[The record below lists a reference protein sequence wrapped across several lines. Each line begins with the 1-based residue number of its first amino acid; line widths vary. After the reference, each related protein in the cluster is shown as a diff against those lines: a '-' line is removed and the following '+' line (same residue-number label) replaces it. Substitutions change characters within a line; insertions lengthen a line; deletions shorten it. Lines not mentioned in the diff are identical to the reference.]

1 MKSLVIAI
9 ASLIASVSA
18 NAQNSTVYYAPVTTN
33 MEVGL
38 GFDRATNQCIL
49 SIIEE
54 ADKAV
59 DFNFD
64 IINMNGESVL
74 NSELTDGNINIMPKD
89 EDDNYYQCNYALS
102 VPELMD
108 ILVNAKDNT
117 IVINGTQVSNK
128 ALANAIASVQKEL
141 RPAAQT
147 PAFPQRH
154 RMHANPWGAPRFGQ
168 FAFRN

>member
-18 NAQNSTVYYAPVTTN
+18 NAQNATVYYAPVTTN

-38 GFDRATNQCIL
+38 GFDRKSNQCIL

-74 NSELTDGNINIMPKD
+74 TSELSDGNINVMPKD
-89 EDDNYYQCNYALS
+89 KDGNYYQCNYALS

-108 ILVNAKDNT
+108 IIVNAKDNT
-117 IVINGTQVSNK
+117 VVINGTQVSSK
-128 ALANAIASVQKEL
+128 TLANAIASVQKEL
-141 RPAAQT
+141 RPAAQA
-147 PAFPQRH
+147 PQFPQRH
-154 RMHANPWGAPRFGQ
+154 RFHANPWGAPRFGQ
-168 FAFRN
+168 MAFAR

>member
-9 ASLIASVSA
+9 ASLIASVSV

-89 EDDNYYQCNYALS
+89 EDGNYYQCNYALS

-117 IVINGTQVSNK
+117 IVINGTQVSSK
-128 ALANAIASVQKEL
+128 ALASAIENVQKEI
-141 RPAAQT
+141 RPAAQVKA
-147 PAFPQRH
+147 PARFIP
-154 RMHANPWGAPRFGQ
+154 RMHRPVRQ
-168 FAFRN
+168 FALAR

>member
-38 GFDRATNQCIL
+38 GFDRTTNQCIL

-74 NSELTDGNINIMPKD
+74 ISELNDGNINVMPKD
-89 EDDNYYQCNYALS
+89 KDGNYYQCNYAIS

-108 ILVNAKDNT
+108 IIINAKDNT
-117 IVINGTQVSNK
+117 VVINGTQVSSK
-128 ALANAIASVQKEL
+128 ALASAIENVQKEL

-147 PAFPQRH
+147 PSFPQRH
-154 RMHANPWGAPRFGQ
+154 RFHANPWGAPRFGQ
-168 FAFRN
+168 VALR

>member
-9 ASLIASVSA
+9 ASLIATVSA

-38 GFDRATNQCIL
+38 GFDRANNQCIL

-54 ADKAV
+54 ASNTV

-74 NSELTDGNINIMPKD
+74 NSELTDGSINIMPKD
-89 EDDNYYQCNYALS
+89 EEGNYYQCNYALS

-108 ILVNAKDNT
+108 IIVNAKDNT
-117 IVINGTQVSNK
+117 VVINGTQVSSK
-128 ALANAIASVQKEL
+128 ALASAIASVQKEL
-141 RPAAQT
+141 RPAAQA

>member
-9 ASLIASVSA
+9 ASLIATVSA

-38 GFDRATNQCIL
+38 GFDRANNQCIL

-54 ADKAV
+54 ASNAV

-74 NSELTDGNINIMPKD
+74 NSELTDGSINIMPKD
-89 EDDNYYQCNYALS
+89 EEGNYYQCNYALS

-108 ILVNAKDNT
+108 IIVNAKDNT
-117 IVINGTQVSNK
+117 VVINGTQVSSK
-128 ALANAIASVQKEL
+128 ALASAMASVQKEL
-141 RPAAQT
+141 RPVAQAKA
-147 PAFPQRH
+147 PAHYIP
-154 RMHANPWGAPRFGQ
+154 RMHRPVRQ
-168 FAFRN
+168 FAFRG

>member
-18 NAQNSTVYYAPVTTN
+18 NAQNATVYYAPVTTN

-38 GFDRATNQCIL
+38 GFDRKSNQCIL

-74 NSELTDGNINIMPKD
+74 TSELSDGNINVMPKD
-89 EDDNYYQCNYALS
+89 KDGNYYQCNYALS

-108 ILVNAKDNT
+108 IIVNAKDNT
-117 IVINGTQVSNK
+117 VVINGTQVSSKGKQQDARKRNRK
-128 ALANAIASVQKEL
+128 CSEGTPPSSSGSSIPTASSL
-141 RPAAQT
+141 
-147 PAFPQRH
+147 
-154 RMHANPWGAPRFGQ
+154 PR
-168 FAFRN
+168 

>member
-1 MKSLVIAI
+1 
-9 ASLIASVSA
+9 
-18 NAQNSTVYYAPVTTN
+18 

-38 GFDRATNQCIL
+38 GFDRTSNQCIL

-74 NSELTDGNINIMPKD
+74 TSELSDGNINVMPKD
-89 EDDNYYQCNYALS
+89 KDGNYYQCNYALS

-108 ILVNAKDNT
+108 IIVNAKDNT
-117 IVINGTQVSNK
+117 VVINGTQVSSK

-141 RPAAQT
+141 RPAAQA
-147 PAFPQRH
+147 PQFPQRF
-154 RMHANPWGAPRFGQ
+154 RFHANPWGAPRFGQ
-168 FAFRN
+168 MAFAR

>member
-9 ASLIASVSA
+9 ASLIASVSV

-38 GFDRATNQCIL
+38 GFDRATNKCIL

-74 NSELTDGNINIMPKD
+74 NSELNDGNINVMPKD
-89 EDDNYYQCNYALS
+89 KDGNYYQCNYAIS

-108 ILVNAKDNT
+108 IIINAKDNT
-117 IVINGTQVSNK
+117 VVINGTQVSSK
-128 ALANAIASVQKEL
+128 ALASAIENVQKEL

-147 PAFPQRH
+147 PSFPQRH
-154 RMHANPWGAPRFGQ
+154 RFHANPWGAPRFGQ
-168 FAFRN
+168 VALR

>member
-9 ASLIASVSA
+9 ASLIATVSA

-54 ADKAV
+54 ASKAV

-64 IINMNGESVL
+64 IINTNGESVL
-74 NSELTDGNINIMPKD
+74 TSELSEGNVNVMPKD
-89 EDDNYYQCNYALS
+89 R
-102 VPELMD
+102 
-108 ILVNAKDNT
+108 NADNT
-117 IVINGTQVSNK
+117 VVINGTQVSSK
-128 ALANAIASVQKEL
+128 ALASAIASVQKEL
-141 RPAAQT
+141 RPAAKA
-147 PAFPQRH
+147 PEFPQRH
-154 RMHANPWGAPRFGQ
+154 RIHATPWGAPRFGQ
-168 FAFRN
+168 FARR

>member
-9 ASLIASVSA
+9 ASLIATVSA

-38 GFDRATNQCIL
+38 GFDRANNQCIL

-54 ADKAV
+54 ASNAV

-74 NSELTDGNINIMPKD
+74 NSELTDGSINIMPKD
-89 EDDNYYQCNYALS
+89 ENGNYYQCNYALS

-108 ILVNAKDNT
+108 IIVNAKDNT
-117 IVINGTQVSNK
+117 VVINGTQVSSK
-128 ALANAIASVQKEL
+128 ALASAIASVQKEL
-141 RPAAQT
+141 RPAAQA

>member
-18 NAQNSTVYYAPVTTN
+18 NAQNATVYYAPVTTN

-38 GFDRATNQCIL
+38 GFDRTSNQCIL

-74 NSELTDGNINIMPKD
+74 TSELSDGNINVMPKD
-89 EDDNYYQCNYALS
+89 KDGNYYQCNYALS

-108 ILVNAKDNT
+108 IIVNAKDNT
-117 IVINGTQVSNK
+117 VVINGTQVSSK

-141 RPAAQT
+141 RPAAQA
-147 PAFPQRH
+147 PQFPQ
-154 RMHANPWGAPRFGQ
+154 NNSLLLSIF
-168 FAFRN
+168 

>member
-18 NAQNSTVYYAPVTTN
+18 NAQNATVYYAPVTTN

-38 GFDRATNQCIL
+38 GFDRTSNQCIL

-74 NSELTDGNINIMPKD
+74 TSELSDGNINVMPKD
-89 EDDNYYQCNYALS
+89 KDGNYYQCNYALS

-108 ILVNAKDNT
+108 IIVNAKDNT
-117 IVINGTQVSNK
+117 VVINGTQVSSK

-141 RPAAQT
+141 RPAAQA
-147 PAFPQRH
+147 PQFPQRL
-154 RMHANPWGAPRFGQ
+154 RFHANPWGAPRFGQ
-168 FAFRN
+168 MAFAR

>member
-18 NAQNSTVYYAPVTTN
+18 NAQNATVYYAPVTTN

-38 GFDRATNQCIL
+38 GFDRTSNQCIL

-74 NSELTDGNINIMPKD
+74 TSELSDGNINVMPKD
-89 EDDNYYQCNYALS
+89 KDGNYYQCNYALS

-108 ILVNAKDNT
+108 IIVNAKDNT
-117 IVINGTQVSNK
+117 VVINGTQVSSK
-128 ALANAIASVQKEL
+128 ALASAIASVQKEL
-141 RPAAQT
+141 RPAAQA

>member
-18 NAQNSTVYYAPVTTN
+18 NAQNATVYYAPVTTN

-38 GFDRATNQCIL
+38 GFDRKSNQCIL

-64 IINMNGESVL
+64 IINMNGESVI
-74 NSELTDGNINIMPKD
+74 NSELTDGNINVMPKD
-89 EDDNYYQCNYALS
+89 KDANYYQCNYALS

-117 IVINGTQVSNK
+117 IIINGTQVSSK
-128 ALANAIASVQKEL
+128 ALASAIESVQKEL
-141 RPAAQT
+141 RPAAQA
-147 PAFPQRH
+147 PSFPQRN
-154 RMHANPWGAPRFGQ
+154 RFRANPWRAPRFGQ
-168 FAFRN
+168 VAFAR

>member
-74 NSELTDGNINIMPKD
+74 NSELTDGNINIAK
-89 EDDNYYQCNYALS
+89 S
-102 VPELMD
+102 
-108 ILVNAKDNT
+108 NAT
-117 IVINGTQVSNK
+117 RYFVIKN
-128 ALANAIASVQKEL
+128 
-141 RPAAQT
+141 
-147 PAFPQRH
+147 
-154 RMHANPWGAPRFGQ
+154 NPFYGSSYNNQICSREK
-168 FAFRN
+168 

>member
-18 NAQNSTVYYAPVTTN
+18 NAQNATVYYAPVTTN

-38 GFDRATNQCIL
+38 GFDRKSNQCIL

-64 IINMNGESVL
+64 IINMNGESVI

-89 EDDNYYQCNYALS
+89 KDGNYYQCNYALS

-117 IVINGTQVSNK
+117 IIINGTQVSSK
-128 ALANAIASVQKEL
+128 ALASAIESVQKEL
-141 RPAAQT
+141 RPAAQA
-147 PAFPQRH
+147 PSFPQRN
-154 RMHANPWGAPRFGQ
+154 RFRANPWRAPRFQ
-168 FAFRN
+168 SLARM

>member
-18 NAQNSTVYYAPVTTN
+18 NAQNATVYYAPVTTN

-38 GFDRATNQCIL
+38 GFDRTSNQCIL

-74 NSELTDGNINIMPKD
+74 TSELSDGNINIMPKD
-89 EDDNYYQCNYALS
+89 KDGNYYQCNYALS

-108 ILVNAKDNT
+108 IIVNAKDNT
-117 IVINGTQVSNK
+117 VVINGTQVSSK

-141 RPAAQT
+141 RPAAQA
-147 PAFPQRH
+147 PQFPQRL
-154 RMHANPWGAPRFGQ
+154 RFHANPWGAPRFG
-168 FAFRN
+168 

>member
-18 NAQNSTVYYAPVTTN
+18 NAQNATVYYAPVTTN

-38 GFDRATNQCIL
+38 GFDRKSNQCIL

-74 NSELTDGNINIMPKD
+74 ESELSDGNINVMPKD
-89 EDDNYYQCNYALS
+89 KDGNYYQCNYALS

-108 ILVNAKDNT
+108 IIVNAKDNT
-117 IVINGTQVSNK
+117 VVINGTQVSSK

-141 RPAAQT
+141 RPAAQPQFPSRFT
-147 PAFPQRH
+147 P
-154 RMHANPWGAPRFGQ
+154 RMHRPVRQ
-168 FAFRN
+168 FAFAR

>member
-18 NAQNSTVYYAPVTTN
+18 NAQNATVYYAPVTTN

-38 GFDRATNQCIL
+38 GFDRTSNQCIL

-74 NSELTDGNINIMPKD
+74 TSELSDGNINVMPKD
-89 EDDNYYQCNYALS
+89 KDGNYYQCNYALS

-108 ILVNAKDNT
+108 IIVNAKDNT
-117 IVINGTQVSNK
+117 VVINGTQVSSK
-128 ALANAIASVQKEL
+128 TLANAIASVQKEL
-141 RPAAQT
+141 RPAAQA
-147 PAFPQRH
+147 PQFPQRH
-154 RMHANPWGAPRFGQ
+154 RFHANPWGAPRFGQ
-168 FAFRN
+168 MAFAR

>member
-18 NAQNSTVYYAPVTTN
+18 NAQNATVYYAPVTTN

-38 GFDRATNQCIL
+38 GFDRTSNQCIL

-74 NSELTDGNINIMPKD
+74 TSELSDGNINVMPKD
-89 EDDNYYQCNYALS
+89 KDGNYYQCNYALS

-108 ILVNAKDNT
+108 IIVNAKDNT
-117 IVINGTQVSNK
+117 VVIKVFRRNSAQLLRLLNSHSVF
-128 ALANAIASVQKEL
+128 ASTLTLGVLQDSARWHSLVK
-141 RPAAQT
+141 
-147 PAFPQRH
+147 
-154 RMHANPWGAPRFGQ
+154 
-168 FAFRN
+168 